1 MIKLKMK
8 NYNTILAEKLQK
20 YDKYKYRTGEE
31 ILQSDQ
37 SRIIEQANFTYSSFC
52 KEFEKQIKPIED
64 QGIKQ
69 VEALKPLNPKE
80 NKEDITSFQGI
91 FPKDMRPN

>member
-20 YDKYKYRTGEE
+20 YDKYKYCTGEE

-37 SRIIEQANFTYSSFC
+37 SRIIEQANFT
-52 KEFEKQIKPIED
+52 
-64 QGIKQ
+64 
-69 VEALKPLNPKE
+69 
-80 NKEDITSFQGI
+80 
-91 FPKDMRPN
+91 